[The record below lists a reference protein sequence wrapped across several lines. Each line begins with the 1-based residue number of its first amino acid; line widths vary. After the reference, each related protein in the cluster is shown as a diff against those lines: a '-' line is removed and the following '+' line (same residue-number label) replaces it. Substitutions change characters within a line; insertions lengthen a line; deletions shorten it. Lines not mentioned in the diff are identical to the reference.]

1 MLDTLFFILEIMSS
15 FFSFKLKTCI
25 SSLTKLYKNQETL
38 MVSLWKLY
46 ALFFKMGIFTFG
58 GGYAMLPILKSEAVD
73 KQKWISE
80 EELLNYYS
88 IGQCTPGII
97 AVNASSFIGY
107 KLRGIAGLISA
118 TLGVI
123 SPSLIIITLVAE
135 LLSKYVDNQY
145 VQWAFGGIRIS
156 VIALI
161 ISITID
167 MWKKGIKDLRGYI
180 IFAIAGLLLWCFS
193 LSAIFI
199 VILAVGC
206 GFIPDFRS
214 KKQ

>member
-1 MLDTLFFILEIMSS
+1 
-15 FFSFKLKTCI
+15 
-25 SSLTKLYKNQETL
+25 

-46 ALFFKMGIFTFG
+46 ALFFKMGLFTFG
-58 GGYAMLPILKSEAVD
+58 GGYAMLPILKDEAVE

-97 AVNASSFIGY
+97 AVNAASFIGY
-107 KLRGIAGLISA
+107 KLRGVAGLISA

-123 SPSLIIITLVAE
+123 SPSLIIIVLIAA
-135 LLSKYVDNQY
+135 LLSNFMDNQY

-161 ISITID
+161 INTVID
-167 MWKKGIKDLRGYI
+167 MWKKGVKDI
-180 IFAIAGLLLWCFS
+180 PS
-193 LSAIFI
+193 LPCWGI
-199 VILAVGC
+199 
-206 GFIPDFRS
+206 
-214 KKQ
+214 

>member
-1 MLDTLFFILEIMSS
+1 
-15 FFSFKLKTCI
+15 
-25 SSLTKLYKNQETL
+25 

-46 ALFFKMGIFTFG
+46 ALFFKMGMFTFG
-58 GGYAMLPILKSEAVD
+58 GGYAMLPILKNEAVE
-73 KQKWISE
+73 KQKWINE

-97 AVNASSFIGY
+97 AVNAASFIGY
-107 KLRGIAGLISA
+107 KLRGIGGLISA
-118 TLGVI
+118 TLGVV
-123 SPSLIIITLVAE
+123 SPSLIIIMAVAA
-135 LLSKYVDNQY
+135 LLGHYMDNQY
-145 VQWAFGGIRIS
+145 VQRAFDGIRIS

-161 ISITID
+161 ISTVID

-180 IFAIAGLLLWCFS
+180 VFLMAIALLWYFH
-193 LSAIFI
+193 LSAVLI
-199 VILAVGC
+199 VIMAAFS

>member
-1 MLDTLFFILEIMSS
+1 
-15 FFSFKLKTCI
+15 
-25 SSLTKLYKNQETL
+25 

-58 GGYAMLPILKSEAVD
+58 GGYAMLPILKNEAVE
-73 KQKWISE
+73 KQKWITE

-97 AVNASSFIGY
+97 AVNTASFIGY
-107 KLRGIAGLISA
+107 KLRGVFGLISA

-123 SPSLIIITLVAE
+123 SPSLIIIVLIAA
-135 LLSKYVDNQY
+135 LLSKYMDNQY
-145 VQWAFGGIRIS
+145 LQWAFGGIRIS
-156 VIALI
+156 IIALI
-161 ISITID
+161 ISTVID
-167 MWKKGIKDLRGYI
+167 MWKKGIKGLRGYI
-180 IFAIAGLLLWCFS
+180 VFIIAAILLWCFD

-199 VILAVGC
+199 VILAATS
-206 GFIPDFRS
+206 GFIPDLRS